1 MDSETSKKFTEGKIK
16 RVLGLDVGDSR
27 IGVAISDELRITTRG
42 LLTIERTT
50 NRADIQRIVD
60 IARENDCSGV
70 VVGLPLNLSGDD
82 SVQTSKVRVFARD
95 LVNKFFS
102 YPKEERVKVYLFD
115 ERFSTRIA
123 DETLTEMGVSDK
135 KKRTIIDQQA
145 AAIILEDWMN
155 ANRGVE

>member
-1 MDSETSKKFTEGKIK
+1 MK

-27 IGVAISDELRITTRG
+27 IGVALSDELRVTTRG
-42 LLTIERTT
+42 LLTFERTKT
-50 NRADIQRIVD
+50 RDDIQKIVD
-60 IARENDCSGV
+60 LAYENDCSGI

-95 LVNKFFS
+95 LVNKLFS
-102 YPKEERVKVYLFD
+102 YPKEGRIKVYLFD
-115 ERFSTRIA
+115 ERFSTKMA
-123 DETLTEMGVSDK
+123 NDTMTEMGVSK
-135 KKRTIIDQQA
+135 TKQRKFVDQQA